1 MRVGRPRLSRAGEQ
15 PVAYAFSRNAHE
27 HVLLTDP
34 ASISEDETGSLP
46 DVTLAAVPAAFFRAK
61 DSPLRSA
68 LRLDTD
74 RACFALFPR
83 HAGELRLNALLR
95 AAACSAEFDAA
106 DAAHALGTNVVA
118 LALPGSLATLLASVD
133 CDHLHAANLELL
145 ALVGEDE
152 DDASYED
159 MRQELEPTMWSDLE
173 AYIARRASNPAP
185 SHIMGTV
192 EELLRLCYQTPWHIP
207 VSYLHIPPTAFSS
220 TLCPM
225 VIDVDQT
232 SVVSQGTARKEDA
245 LWHLFVAW
253 HPVRAALVRWLGLS
267 GRTVATAL
275 LDAEAVGDIDRAWAR
290 AWLVVAAARTASP
303 GTQNLFAALPPDLV
317 AQFLAP
323 HVLFA
328 SLSVPANSLQLP
340 GGNSSEFRVEL

>member
-27 HVLLTDP
+27 HVLLADP
-34 ASISEDETGSLP
+34 AAISEAETASSP
-46 DVTLAAVPAAFFRAK
+46 RVIPAAVPVAFFRAK

-68 LRLDTD
+68 LRLDAD

-83 HAGELRLNALLR
+83 HEGELRFNALLHS
-95 AAACSAEFDAA
+95 AAGSAEFDAV

-118 LALPGSLATLLASVD
+118 LALPGRLAALLASVD
-133 CDHLHAANLELL
+133 CDHLYAANLELL
-145 ALVGEDE
+145 ALIGEDE
-152 DDASYED
+152 DDTGYED
-159 MRQELEPTMWSDLE
+159 MRRELEPTMWCDLE
-173 AYIARRASNPAP
+173 AYIARRPSTPAP
-185 SHIMGTV
+185 PHVMRTV

-207 VSYLHIPPTAFSS
+207 VPYLHIPPTDFASAM
-220 TLCPM
+220 CPM
-225 VIDVDQT
+225 VVGLNRT
-232 SVVSQGTARKEDA
+232 SVDSQGTCRKEDA
-245 LWHLFVAW
+245 LWHLFLAW
-253 HPVRAALVRWLGLS
+253 HPARAALVRWLGLS

-290 AWLVVAAARTASP
+290 AWLVVAAARTASS

-317 AQFLAP
+317 AQVVAP

-328 SLSVPANSLQLP
+328 SLSVPANSLQIS
-340 GGNSSEFRVEL
+340 GGVSSEAGVDL